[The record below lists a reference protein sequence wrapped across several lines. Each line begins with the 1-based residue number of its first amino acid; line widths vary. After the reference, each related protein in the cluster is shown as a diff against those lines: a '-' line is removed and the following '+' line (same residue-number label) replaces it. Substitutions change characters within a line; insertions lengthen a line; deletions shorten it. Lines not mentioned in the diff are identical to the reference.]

1 MLNCRVA
8 NGFVA
13 GWFAALAIIGAPL
26 VAAAQTPP
34 KTAAKKSPPASKL
47 AKPVEPAA
55 SAKPAEPATPEA
67 AAKVLDLRTFPLM
80 EGAKVGGIHTLAI
93 LMYEAKGT
101 PQAAFE
107 FQRRELAKRGFKEL
121 PGGYSSADTNSGH
134 FTKEGFTVAVSSSPG
149 YDPAKKGWSN
159 VTLVNNGN
167 VDLQK
172 LPVPPGVK
180 PFHPQPTEASY
191 TTTAKPVETAV
202 ACRKLLLAAG
212 WEPYGEAS
220 PDALQP
226 DSSMQYFKR
235 NGIKLQSWIMTTPAE
250 GGKTLIRYSTD
261 LLSAD
266 LPAPPG
272 TDDPDYNDSQ
282 KTLRFAAA
290 ADKSDAIIAFYKER
304 LTKMGWKATTD
315 KPIVDDQKNTKFL
328 IFRNTAKELLSLDL
342 DVYEDKVEVKLFHQ
356 TAAEL
361 AEEERLAKEHAE
373 KEKLAEA
380 ERNKKFTVRVPLPAE
395 AENLDKV
402 SERTIEFELATGS
415 GPKALAALRDHY
427 VKEGWTEEEGNG
439 VREEHRRHGNEEGGS
454 VARLQLF
461 RYGNHGRFDPS
472 LGLVQCRAGNGRR
485 EGYSSGRQAGRRYCE
500 FQARQ
505 EAHRSGDSRTAR
517 SAAGSG
523 DPRRRQSPA
532 RKGPEGS
539 RSKAGS
545 RQEAVAAC
553 GWSLRAVAQLREPL
567 RSSSILVRL
576 RRIAGEIVFLERV
589 AAQVEELFVLE
600 VRPVDVFPVLAHERL
615 RRRDEV
621 LVA

>member
-1 MLNCRVA
+1 MLQRSCPSCIVV
-8 NGFVA
+8 FLI
-13 GWFAALAIIGAPL
+13 FALPL
-26 VAAAQTPP
+26 MAAAQTTP
-34 KTAAKKSPPASKL
+34 KASAKKAPAI
-47 AKPVEPAA
+47 AKPATAKPATL
-55 SAKPAEPATPEA
+55 AKPAEPATPEG

-107 FQRRELAKRGFKEL
+107 FQRRELTKKGFKEL
-121 PGGYSSADTNSGH
+121 PGGYTSAETNSGH
-134 FTKEGFTVAVSSSPG
+134 FTKDGFIVAVSSSPG
-149 YDPAKKGWSN
+149 YDPAKKDWSS
-159 VTLVNNGN
+159 VTLVNSGN

-191 TTTAKPVETAV
+191 TTTAKPVETAA

-212 WEPYGEAS
+212 WEPYGQTG
-220 PDALQP
+220 PDANQP
-226 DSSMQYFKR
+226 GSSMEYFKR
-235 NGIKLQSWIMTTPAE
+235 NGIKLQSWIMTTPAD

-272 TDDPDYNDSQ
+272 TDDPDYNDTQ

-290 ADKSDAIIAFYKER
+290 ADKSDAIIAFYQQR

-328 IFRNTAKELLSLDL
+328 IFRNAAKELLSLDL
-342 DVYEDKVEVKLFHQ
+342 DEYEDKVEVELYHQ

-427 VKEGWTEEEGNG
+427 VKEGWSEEEGTEFEKNTG
-439 VREEHRRHGNEEGGS
+439 DMEMKKGDLSLDFSYFDTGITDASIRVSGS
-454 VARLQLF
+454 FNVVLETVAAK
-461 RYGNHGRFDPS
+461 D
-472 LGLVQCRAGNGRR
+472 
-485 EGYSSGRQAGRRYCE
+485 
-500 FQARQ
+500 
-505 EAHRSGDSRTAR
+505 
-517 SAAGSG
+517 
-523 DPRRRQSPA
+523 SPA
-532 RKGPEGS
+532 GGKPASETAK
-539 RSKAGS
+539 SKPGKKPTAPAIPGLPDLPPG
-545 RQEAVAAC
+545 V
-553 GWSLRAVAQLREPL
+553 
-567 RSSSILVRL
+567 
-576 RRIAGEIVFLERV
+576 EI
-589 AAQVEELFVLE
+589 
-600 VRPVDVFPVLAHERL
+600 P
-615 RRRDEV
+615 DEV
-621 LVA
+621 KALLEKALKEAGQKPAPGKKP